1 MAQFNKIVY
10 IIKNALYIR
19 ILHFEYNMIYIILG
33 NIVQWKIFYFKL
45 DFI

>member
-33 NIVQWKIFYFKL
+33 NYITMENILF
-45 DFI
+45 

>member
-19 ILHFEYNMIYIILG
+19 ILHFEHNMIYIILG
-33 NIVQWKIFYFKL
+33 NYSTIENILF
-45 DFI
+45 